1 LKTALQK
8 SFPGIAVI
16 SKVSVSY
23 KSWESSTTRNV
34 TLKGCDMFGN
44 CASQVNA
51 VGSLV
56 SAVGLWVRSAQQ
68 AVRSQVSSRA
78 VSLLVAVAAP
88 APPTAT
94 IVSPFDGDHVAVA
107 STIDVLLSAQGTASI
122 KQIDVFIDGVVAAT
136 RSFGFGAKFV
146 YEEVV
151 TIPVTAGTRLLE
163 VVATDWNDDS
173 GTSGVVEIFADVAA
187 PVVTLA
193 TTSLD
198 VSDTWAVGT
207 DFYQFSGT
215 VTDDGT
221 VAEVQIRV
229 NGGSWIDVAFN
240 AGTWHTALHIPG
252 ADGKTLSVSVRAFDL
267 AGRVTNIT
275 STAVVDLLPVQP
287 IAYVRPDATIV
298 TAPAATVSSDRAEF
312 TFSGTPGDN
321 AVAGYR
327 CQLDTNIAVLC
338 NTPYVLE
345 GLSGGVHTLKV
356 AAIDDAGYVDL
367 GPATHVWTVTPT
379 GPQATLVS
387 APTGNVTARTATF
400 EFTAA
405 AGAVLE
411 CSLDAA
417 IPASCTS
424 PYTTAELGDG
434 VHTFTVQATLAAVS
448 GTSVRATWTVVNQAP
463 VAANQTVAVDA
474 DSTDGQPVTLA
485 AADVSALVY
494 RVTDAPSHGYLVG
507 SAPNV
512 VYVPFNGYRGSD
524 VFTFVADDGQSTSNT
539 ATVSVRVRVPDVV
552 APIIV
557 NPGDQTVHT
566 LATGNGTVVFARATA
581 TDNSGSA
588 TVVCNPE
595 SGSVLPQ
602 GANRVTCTASD
613 AEGNTSSTSFVVTHV
628 FDAAQP
634 ARPGDEVEPARPID
648 DVQIPRP
655 NLNDRLPVTGSGSL
669 PLSEAMMLL
678 LLGLALVAIAHRRQT
693 RRRL

>member
-1 LKTALQK
+1 
-8 SFPGIAVI
+8 
-16 SKVSVSY
+16 
-23 KSWESSTTRNV
+23 
-34 TLKGCDMFGN
+34 
-44 CASQVNA
+44 
-51 VGSLV
+51 
-56 SAVGLWVRSAQQ
+56 
-68 AVRSQVSSRA
+68 
-78 VSLLVAVAAP
+78 
-88 APPTAT
+88 
-94 IVSPFDGDHVAVA
+94 
-107 STIDVLLSAQGTASI
+107 
-122 KQIDVFIDGVVAAT
+122 
-136 RSFGFGAKFV
+136 
-146 YEEVV
+146 
-151 TIPVTAGTRLLE
+151 
-163 VVATDWNDDS
+163 
-173 GTSGVVEIFADVAA
+173 
-187 PVVTLA
+187 
-193 TTSLD
+193 
-198 VSDTWAVGT
+198 
-207 DFYQFSGT
+207 
-215 VTDDGT
+215 
-221 VAEVQIRV
+221 
-229 NGGSWIDVAFN
+229 
-240 AGTWHTALHIPG
+240 
-252 ADGKTLSVSVRAFDL
+252 VSVRAFDL

-338 NTPYVLE
+338 NTPHVLE

-367 GPATHVWTVTPT
+367 SPATHVWTVTPT

-387 APTGNVTARTATF
+387 APSGNVTARTARF

-405 AGAVLE
+405 PGAVLE

-417 IPASCTS
+417 IPTSCTS

-434 VHTFTVQATLAAVS
+434 VHTFTVQATLAGVS
-448 GTSVRATWTVVNQAP
+448 GTSVRATWTVVNLAP

-485 AADVSALVY
+485 AADVTALVY
-494 RVTDAPSHGYLVG
+494 RITHAPSHGYLVG
-507 SAPNV
+507 DAPNV
-512 VYVPFNGYRGSD
+512 VYVPFNGYRGAD

-552 APIIV
+552 APVIV

-566 LATGNGTVVFARATA
+566 LATGNGTVVFTRATA

-628 FDAAQP
+628 FDAV
-634 ARPGDEVEPARPID
+634 G
-648 DVQIPRP
+648 IPRP
-655 NLNDRLPVTGSGSL
+655 DTDIRLPVTGNGSL
-669 PLSEAMMLL
+669 PLSEAMLLL

-693 RRRL
+693 KRRL